1 MGFVADLPD
10 YLGRGGPHLH
20 DVELFDDGDRSR
32 LAVSFTVVAAGRAWP
47 EPDSRPPDTLA
58 SQLSEVHFRYRGLD
72 EENALGEWQEQWESP
87 GVLPLQVSIEIVD
100 ADGRRWPT
108 LVVALPQRPE
118 ERRVGKGCVSTGR
131 SRGSPCHS
139 KK

>member
-1 MGFVADLPD
+1 MRFVADLPD

-20 DVELFDDGDRSR
+20 DVELFDDGDSSR

-58 SQLSEVHFRYRGLD
+58 SQLSEVHFRYRGLY
-72 EENALGEWQEQWESP
+72 EENALGEWPAQWESH
-87 GVLPLQVSIEIVD
+87 GVLPLQVSIAIVA

-108 LVVALPQRPE
+108 LVVALLHP
-118 ERRVGKGCVSTGR
+118 GAGGA
-131 SRGSPCHS
+131 RGLVD
-139 KK
+139 

>member
-1 MGFVADLPD
+1 MRVVADLPD

-20 DVELFDDGDRSR
+20 DVELFDDGDSSR

-87 GVLPLQVSIEIVD
+87 GVLPLQVSIE
-100 ADGRRWPT
+100 RS
-108 LVVALPQRPE
+108 E
-118 ERRVGKGCVSTGR
+118 EHTSELQSLMRISYAVFCL
-131 SRGSPCHS
+131 
-139 KK
+139 KKKTKK